1 MKKDDIYV
9 HADLHGASSVIVKNT
24 STDQIPPTTL
34 FQAGFMSVVQ
44 SKAWDSKI
52 VTSAWW
58 VNASQVSKTAPSGEY
73 LTQGSFMIRGKK
85 NWLPPVN
92 LVYGFGLFFRV
103 EESCIG
109 RHYYERRPWARS
121 EESME
126 QTLSLQHEPNSDEYS
141 ASLEDLNIN
150 ETIGHSKEPAKPLG
164 EIDENSMKLSIEDSP
179 ANSSESSDD
188 DEFPDTVIEV
198 DNPDK
203 YGLSG
208 INESQNETIDDSA
221 PHRPPQSN
229 GARHLSAKQRRDLKK
244 KGTLT
249 ESSMDSLASSERSS
263 KTDEPGKKAIP
274 RGKKGKMKKM
284 KEKYAEQ
291 DEEERE
297 MIVKF
302 LGSAQGPQPKGK
314 KAKAQAARKLQ
325 LEELHKEREK
335 RRSEAE
341 HLKPSPKTSKNESLE
356 IQQILD
362 EENIALPDDDLSDL
376 TYLDSLTGQPHQ
388 DDILLF
394 AIPVCAPWNAL
405 QKFKYKVKLT
415 PGSLKKGKA
424 AKSALSTFIAV
435 ASGPEGREKELE
447 LIKSIQE
454 NDLITQMLG
463 KVKISGQQS
472 KKGKK

>member
-1 MKKDDIYV
+1 MKKDDVYV
-9 HADLHGASSVIVKNT
+9 HADLHGASSVIVKNIN
-24 STDQIPPTTL
+24 TDPIPPTTL

-58 VNASQVSKTAPSGEY
+58 VNSSQVSKTAPSGEY

-92 LVYGFGLFFRV
+92 LVYGFGIFFRV

-109 RHYYERRPWARS
+109 RHFYERRPWARNEES
-121 EESME
+121 EPTNSALQKESTEAISDGYNASIEDLDRTESME
-126 QTLSLQHEPNSDEYS
+126 YNT
-141 ASLEDLNIN
+141 
-150 ETIGHSKEPAKPLG
+150 EPARSSDA
-164 EIDENSMKLSIEDSP
+164 IDEKNALNQSADGS
-179 ANSSESSDD
+179 AESSGD

-198 DNPDK
+198 DNLDK
-203 YGLSG
+203 YNLAG
-208 INESQNETIDDSA
+208 IEEPQNDTLDDSA
-221 PHRPPQSN
+221 QAPAQSS
-229 GARHLSAKQRRDLKK
+229 GTRHLSAKQRRDLKK
-244 KGTLT
+244 KATVVET
-249 ESSMDSLASSERSS
+249 SVASSERSS
-263 KTDEPGKKAIP
+263 KTDEPGKKALP

-291 DEEERE
+291 DEEDRE
-297 MIVKF
+297 MITKF

-335 RRSEAE
+335 RRSELE
-341 HLKPSPKTSKNESLE
+341 RLKLSQTNIKNESQE

-362 EENIALPDDDLSDL
+362 EENIALLDDEQTGDL

-415 PGSLKKGKA
+415 PGNLKKGKA
-424 AKSALSTFIAV
+424 AKSALSSFIAV
-435 ASGPEGREKELE
+435 GSGPDGRAKELE
-447 LIKSIQE
+447 LIQSIQE
-454 NDLITQMLG
+454 NELITQMLG
-463 KVKISGQQS
+463 KVKISGPTIER
-472 KKGKK
+472 KGKK